1 MQEFFEAQAKILGE
15 IEGLSG
21 ADRLD
26 YLARLAR
33 QDMTTAPEGA
43 ARWQISQIIFSA
55 IDSAL
60 ASQSLRLSSIASDI
74 TEAGDF
80 G

>member
-1 MQEFFEAQAKILGE
+1 MRDFFDAQTKILDE

-26 YLARLAR
+26 YLAHLAR

-43 ARWQISQIIFSA
+43 ARWQILQIIFSA

-60 ASQSLRLSSIASDI
+60 VSQNLRLSSIASDI
-74 TEAGDF
+74 SEAQADD
-80 G
+80 